1 MISFVKGKLDTV
13 NANSS
18 SIIIDCSGIGYEISI
33 GLNTISKLPPIG
45 EPLKIYT
52 YMQVRDDGV
61 GLYGFTSKDELN
73 MFHMLI
79 SVSGVGPK
87 GAVNML
93 SVASPQDLML
103 AIIAGDV
110 KVMSKFPGIGPK
122 TAGRLILELKDKIK
136 TDELIAVQDDF
147 SGSRNNEVAEA
158 IEALISLGYSR
169 QDTVRA
175 VYSLDTE
182 GLSVED
188 VIKMALKKLAK
199 F

>member
-1 MISFVKGKLDTV
+1 MISFVKGFIDHVLDT
-13 NANSS
+13 
-18 SIIIDCSGIGYEISI
+18 SIIIDTGALGYQVFVAERVIV
-33 GLNTISKLPPIG
+33 GLGAKSDEVKL
-45 EPLKIYT
+45 YT
-52 YMQVRDDGV
+52 YMSVKDDGIS
-61 GLYGFTSKDELN
+61 LYGFLEMEELN
-73 MFHMLI
+73 LFNRLI
-79 SVSGVGPK
+79 TVS
-87 GAVNML
+87 
-93 SVASPQDLML
+93 
-103 AIIAGDV
+103 
-110 KVMSKFPGIGPK
+110 GIGPK
-122 TAGRLILELKDKIK
+122 VAMAMLNSLTPSQIMNAIVTNDEKSLTQAPGLGRKTAARLILELKDKIK